1 MANPTGATPS
11 ISQLFKE
18 LEELADYADKLQEKL
33 RQLNVD
39 ITEKIE
45 ERAQVQAALVEL
57 EAS

>member
-1 MANPTGATPS
+1 MANPTGATLS

-18 LEELADYADKLQEKL
+18 LEELADYADKLQETL
-33 RQLNVD
+33 RQLDVD

-45 ERAQVQAALVEL
+45 KRAQVQAQLKEM

>member
-33 RQLNVD
+33 RQLDVD